1 MNKLI
6 TALSVIFSLIF
17 FSSAMAN
24 NPTPNHGVVF
34 QVIQSQIIFDQSTI
48 QSAHLTKS
56 ATGVHVI
63 LKPAAAKQFSNL
75 TKNPIGKIA
84 NIVINGKII
93 NSATINSALGKDMVI
108 ELPNK
113 VQAEEFIKGLKLKK

>member
-17 FSSAMAN
+17 FSSAMAE
-24 NPTPNHGVVF
+24 NPTPNNGVVF
-34 QVIQSQIIFDQSTI
+34 QIIQSQFVFDHSTI

-56 ATGVHVI
+56 ANGVHVI
-63 LKPAAAKQFSNL
+63 LKPAAAKQFSAL
-75 TKNPIGKIA
+75 TKNGIGKIT
-84 NIVINGKII
+84 NIVLNGKII
-93 NSATINSALGKDMVI
+93 NSATIRSSLGKDMMI

-113 VQAEEFIKGLKLKK
+113 IQAEEFIKELGLKK